1 MRHHKILNELFLQ
14 VKRQDMGNLLLKELM
29 KECRMYWRVGRAK
42 KQRKEGTVYNDEEQ
56 AAIRKYVTE
65 NGNASTQK
73 HFKKRFTKLGESTV
87 HSFKQKYLSLIAS
100 RKSSVTSI
108 PSKCIGRALVLGDFD
123 QVVQKYKCIH
133 YNVQDSN

>member
-1 MRHHKILNELFLQ
+1 ME
-14 VKRQDMGNLLLKELM
+14 NLIFKELM
-29 KECRMYWRVGRAK
+29 KGCRMYWRVGRLK
-42 KQRKEGTVYNDEEQ
+42 KQRKEGTVYSDEER
-56 AAIRKYVTE
+56 AAIKKYVTE
-65 NGNASTQK
+65 NGNASNQK

-100 RKSSVTSI
+100 GKSSVTSI
-108 PSKCIGRALVLGDFD
+108 SSKCIGRPLVLGDFD